1 MEGPGVRPRAGETLL
16 TATVRATAARHRMLL
31 PGDRVLVAVSGG
43 PDSVALLH
51 ALHLLAAP
59 DALSL
64 HVAHVHH
71 GLRPE
76 ADQDAA
82 FVEELAGR
90 FGLPVSVDRVTV
102 ALGGGRSPEE
112 AARLARYRALER
124 RATLIGA
131 GRIAVGHTADDQAE
145 TVLMRLLQGAGPLG
159 LAGIPPVRGRVVRP
173 LLEATRAMVLA
184 HLHAY
189 GLPWIEDAT
198 NADPKFLRN
207 RLRHDLLPLLAAHY
221 SPRIGEALARVARG
235 CREAAEALRVLVRQL
250 LPDLVREEASGWLV
264 LAEPLRRL
272 PPGAQKACLRE
283 ALIDLAGLPGL
294 RATHL
299 AALAALL
306 EEGREGSRVRLPGGQ
321 TVERVREGLHLPRPA
336 APPAPV
342 PLAVPGETVAAPFG
356 LTLTAELLAPPAPL
370 PADPRWEALFDW
382 DALPRPLVLRP
393 RRPGDRFVPFG
404 GPGGKALSAY
414 LIDERVLRHRRDR
427 LALLVGGDE
436 VLWVVGLRRGQ
447 AAPLTPGTHRVLRIR
462 ARERTDAPGE
472 RR

>member
-1 MEGPGVRPRAGETLL
+1 MEGRGVRPLPGETLL
-16 TATVRATAARHRMLL
+16 SATVLATVARHRMLRT
-31 PGDRVLVAVSGG
+31 GDRVLVAVSGG

-51 ALHLLAAP
+51 ALHLLAP
-59 DALSL
+59 PHALSL

-76 ADQDAA
+76 ADRDAA

-90 FGLPVSVDRVTV
+90 FGLPVSVERVAV
-102 ALGGGRSPEE
+102 ALGAGRSPEE
-112 AARLARYRALER
+112 AARLARYHALER
-124 RATLIGA
+124 CATRIGA
-131 GRIAVGHTADDQAE
+131 HRIAVGHTADDQAE

-159 LAGIPPVRGRVVRP
+159 LAGIPPVRGRVIRP
-173 LLEATRAMVLA
+173 LLEVTRAMVLA
-184 HLHAY
+184 HLRAH
-189 GLPWIEDAT
+189 GLPWVEDAT

-207 RLRHDLLPLLAAHY
+207 RLRHDLLPLLASQYA
-221 SPRIGEALARVARG
+221 PRIGEALVRVARG
-235 CREAAEALRVLVRQL
+235 CREAAETLRVLVRRL

-294 RATHL
+294 RARHL
-299 AALAALL
+299 DALGALL
-306 EEGREGSRVRLPGGQ
+306 EEGREGGRVRLPGGLV
-321 TVERVREGLHLPRPA
+321 VERAREGLHVPRAA
-336 APPAPV
+336 APPAPI
-342 PLAVPGETVAAPFG
+342 PLAVPGETAAAPFG
-356 LTLTAELLAPPAPL
+356 LALTAEILAPPVPL

-382 DALPRPLVLRP
+382 DVLPRPLTLRP
-393 RRPGDRFVPFG
+393 RRPGDRFLPFG

-414 LIDERVLRHRRDR
+414 LIDERVPRHRRER

-436 VLWVVGLRRGQ
+436 ILWVVGLRRGQ
-447 AAPLTPGTHRVLRIR
+447 AAPLTPGTRRVLWVR